1 MTAINQGATLPLR
14 LMLVDDEAPA
24 RARLRQLLEDIAEA
38 LPTQVLA
45 EAADGV
51 EALERA
57 EHLLLDAVLLDIR
70 MPRMDGLQLALHL
83 ARRPRP
89 PALIFVTAYD
99 QYAVKAFELCA
110 LDYLLKP
117 VRAQRLQ
124 EALTRIGRQ
133 GGAAPG
139 LDAATLQMLAP
150 EGRRHLRSSER
161 GRVHLIPIEEVL
173 YLKADQRY
181 VTARTAAGEYLLEES
196 LAQME
201 VEFGARFIRAHRNC
215 LVARTAIAGYERG
228 AESEADG
235 EGDGRGEARVG
246 GESEPRWRLILR
258 GIPDRVA
265 ASRRQW
271 PQLRAFLKG

>member
-1 MTAINQGATLPLR
+1 MSALPLR

-24 RARLRQLLEDIAEA
+24 RARLRQLLEDVADA
-38 LPTQVLA
+38 VPTQVLA

-57 EHLLLDAVLLDIR
+57 ENLLLDAVLMDIR

-83 ARRPRP
+83 TRRPRP

-99 QYAVKAFELCA
+99 RYAVKAFELCA

-124 EALTRIGRQ
+124 EALIRIGRQ
-133 GGAAPG
+133 VGATQG
-139 LDAATLQMLAP
+139 LDAATLQTLAP

-161 GRVHLIPIEEVL
+161 GRVHLIPVEDVL

-181 VTARTAAGEYLLEES
+181 VTARTASGEYLLEDS
-196 LAQME
+196 LAQLE
-201 VEFGARFIRAHRNC
+201 AEFGARFIRVHRNC
-215 LVARTAIAGYERG
+215 LVARAAIAGYERG
-228 AESEADG
+228 G
-235 EGDGRGEARVG
+235 EGDGSEGESGGAEAAGEA
-246 GESEPRWRLILR
+246 EPRWQLILR
-258 GIPDRVA
+258 GIPDRVT

-271 PQLRAFLKG
+271 PQLRALLKG